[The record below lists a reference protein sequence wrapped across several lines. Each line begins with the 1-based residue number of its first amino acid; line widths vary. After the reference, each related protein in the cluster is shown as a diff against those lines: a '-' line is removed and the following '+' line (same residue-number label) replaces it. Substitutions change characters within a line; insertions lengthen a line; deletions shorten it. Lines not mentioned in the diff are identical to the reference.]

1 MTGSFMRH
9 SARIFMACGA
19 IATPLALAAE
29 SPAQEVGR
37 EIGAILAWR
46 IGPELV
52 EEKCRTVDP
61 AGVEAR
67 EKALKTWRD
76 KNAALIVTVD
86 ERLADIIPLAYP
98 LPDPAQAVAAVRAQ
112 VREILLET
120 ISAEGD
126 ETKLEAACKEDAN
139 PASTRWSSNGVSQ
152 VHNSLAALYDWKT
165 QKQKK

>member
-1 MTGSFMRH
+1 MRH
-9 SARIFMACGA
+9 PIPVFLACGA
-19 IATPLALAAE
+19 IAAPVALAAD
-29 SPAQEVGR
+29 SPAQEVAR

-52 EEKCRTVDP
+52 EETCRAVDP
-61 AGVEAR
+61 AGIEAR

-86 ERLADIIPLAYP
+86 ERLAEIIPLAYP
-98 LPDPAQAVAAVRAQ
+98 SPDPAKAVAAVRAQ

-126 ETKLEAACKEDAN
+126 EAKLAAACKDDAN
-139 PASTRWSSNGVSQ
+139 PASKRWSNNGVSQ

-165 QKQKK
+165 QTLKK

>member
-1 MTGSFMRH
+1 MRH
-9 SARIFMACGA
+9 SIHVVVACCA
-19 IATPLALAAE
+19 IAPPMALAAD

-52 EEKCRTVDP
+52 EERCRAADP
-61 AGVEAR
+61 GGIEAR
-67 EKALKTWRD
+67 ERALKTWRD

-86 ERLADIIPLAYP
+86 ERLAEIIPLVYP
-98 LPDPAQAVAAVRAQ
+98 SPDPAKAVAAVRAQ
-112 VREILLET
+112 VKEILLET

-126 ETKLEAACKEDAN
+126 EAKLEAACKEDAN

-152 VHNSLAALYDWKT
+152 VHNSLAALYDWKMQT
-165 QKQKK
+165 QKK